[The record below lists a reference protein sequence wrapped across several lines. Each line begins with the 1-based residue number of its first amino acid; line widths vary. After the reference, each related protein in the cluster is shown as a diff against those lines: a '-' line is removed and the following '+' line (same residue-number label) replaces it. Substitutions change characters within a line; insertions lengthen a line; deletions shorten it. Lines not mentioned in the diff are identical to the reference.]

1 MVSDAPVQWPLD
13 RDIAR
18 LKPLRCDDS
27 VLKIGHNIKY
37 YLCVLGGLDLDV
49 APLDDTMV
57 MSFDLDAGK
66 NGHGMDEL
74 AKLHLGHECISFKS
88 LCGTGKSQIS
98 FVDVPLD
105 KATEYAAEDA
115 DINFRLCQLLKL
127 HIPQEG
133 VTRVYELVDRPLVR

>member
-1 MVSDAPVQWPLD
+1 MLRRPPRSTPTDTPFPYAPLF
-13 RDIAR
+13 RA
-18 LKPLRCDDS
+18 
-27 VLKIGHNIKY
+27 
-37 YLCVLGGLDLDV
+37 LGVLDLDV
-49 APLDDTMV
+49 APLYDTMV

-98 FVDVPLD
+98 FAEVPLD

-115 DINFRLCQLLKL
+115 DI
-127 HIPQEG
+127 
-133 VTRVYELVDRPLVR
+133 

>member
-37 YLCVLGGLDLDV
+37 DLCVLGGLDLDV

-57 MSFDLDAGK
+57 MGFDLDAGK

-74 AKLHLGHECISFKS
+74 AKLHLGHECISFTS
-88 LCGTGKSQIS
+88 LCGTGKRQIR
-98 FVDVPLD
+98 FPEYPLD
-105 KATEYAAEDA
+105 KETEYTAKAAA
-115 DINFRLCQLLKL
+115 LTF
-127 HIPQEG
+127 
-133 VTRVYELVDRPLVR
+133 PLSHPRTTLPP